1 MRHRL
6 LAALGCLVVA
16 LTAGCG
22 GNDSNTPA
30 SGGGPV
36 TPPATNAVPNARA
49 GGPQS
54 VLVGTSVQLDGT
66 ASTDPEGGALTYNW
80 TLVSRPPG
88 SIAGLSASTS
98 PRPTFVADM
107 AGSYSASL
115 VVSDGVNTSFASSA
129 VVTAAQGNVAPVA
142 RAGSDLGAILGS
154 TVTLSG
160 AASSDA
166 NGDPLTFSW
175 VLTSRPAGSAAALGS
190 GSTETTTLVPDLVG
204 TYVAT
209 LVVRDG
215 ALDSAPSTVA
225 ITASNANLPPVA
237 RPGPAQTV
245 AFGTRVRLNGSAS
258 SDPNGDALSFQWSLT
273 SRPAGSTASLQN
285 RTAPNLE
292 LVADVI
298 GIYVVSLVVSDGRVD
313 SAGATVTITATPPVP
328 ALAAGSG
335 TFVQTPSALPFVGIN
350 GTTGLAQV
358 QAASCGAHSAADLMP
373 DGVVLAT
380 SAQLSSLTQV
390 DVHTGRCTTLFPVAE
405 PMAAIAV
412 SASGV
417 VHLLS
422 ATSTAGVRRLYRY
435 GADGVLISVQAV
447 SGNTTAAGVA
457 SLALPEGMDFA
468 PDGTLYVSQ
477 QGAIWRL
484 DPNSGVGTLSAT
496 GIHTSGDFDID
507 ANGLLRTVRAGQLN
521 VIRTSDW
528 VLDSAVT
535 VQGATAVAGAVVH
548 R

>member
-6 LAALGCLVVA
+6 LAALGCLVAA

-22 GNDSNTPA
+22 GNDNNTPA
-30 SGGGPV
+30 SGSGPV

-49 GGPQS
+49 GGAQS

-66 ASTDPEGGALTYNW
+66 ASTDPEGDALTYAW
-80 TLVSRPPG
+80 TLVSRPLG
-88 SIAGLSASTS
+88 STAALSASTS
-98 PRPTFVADM
+98 PRPSFVAD
-107 AGSYSASL
+107 ASGSYTANL
-115 VVSDGVNTSFASSA
+115 VVSDGVNTSFASST
-129 VVTAAQGNVAPVA
+129 VVTAALGNVAPVA
-142 RAGSDLGAILGS
+142 RAGSDLGAIPGS

-175 VLTSRPAGSAAALGS
+175 TLTSQPVSSTAALGS
-190 GSTETTTLVPDLVG
+190 STAETTTLVPDVVG
-204 TYVAT
+204 TYVAS

-215 ALDSAPSTVA
+215 ALDSAPSTVT
-225 ITASNANLPPVA
+225 ITVSNANLPPVA

-245 AFGTRVRLNGSAS
+245 AFGTRVRLDGSAS
-258 SDPNGDALSFQWSLT
+258 SDPNGDALNFQWSLT
-273 SRPAGSTASLQN
+273 SRPAGSTATLQN
-285 RTAPNLE
+285 RARSNPE

-298 GIYVVSLVVSDGRVD
+298 GIYVVSLVVSDGRAD

-335 TFVQTPSALPFVGIN
+335 TFVQTPSALPFVSIN
-350 GTTGLAQV
+350 GTTGLAQT
-358 QAASCGAHSAADLMP
+358 QAASCGVHSAADLMP

-390 DVHTGRCTTLFPVAE
+390 DVHTGRCTMLFPVAE

-417 VHLLS
+417 VHVLS
-422 ATSTAGVRRLYRY
+422 AASTAGVRRLYRY
-435 GADGVLISVQAV
+435 GADGVLISVQGV
-447 SGNTTAAGVA
+447 SGSTTAAGVA
-457 SLALPEGMDFA
+457 NLTVPEGMDFA
-468 PDGTLYVSQ
+468 PDGTLYASQ

-484 DPNSGVGTLSAT
+484 DPNSGVGTLLVT
-496 GIHTSGDFDID
+496 GIDTSGDFDID
-507 ANGLLRTVRAGQLN
+507 ATGLLRTVRAGQLN

-528 VLDSAVT
+528 GLDSAVT
-535 VQGATAVAGAVVH
+535 VQGASAVAGVVVH